1 MLAPQALCPIF
12 WLFEPL
18 KTVSE
23 TSFPTSI
30 AIVSFGVFTWPPFR
44 AFSNYQHLLCW
55 FLMTFYWTRKLRS
68 RQWMCAALFL
78 AITQMHMLK
87 PDVSFHMIK
96 ICLNLI
102 CLWNKWL
109 AMRERSI
116 FEQQKTHEK
125 TKHPK
130 LAHIWRM
137 LSYPGWNMP
146 AFRKCLVELK
156 TQTRLPRRTQD
167 SSNDLFPNM

>member
-1 MLAPQALCPIF
+1 MSLAASAAPALLSAKRFSALQYSALLSAQIWSQPRDMLAPQALCPIF

-68 RQWMCAALFL
+68 RQWMCVALFL

-87 PDVSFHMIK
+87 
-96 ICLNLI
+96 
-102 CLWNKWL
+102 
-109 AMRERSI
+109 
-116 FEQQKTHEK
+116 QKCFFSYHQSMSEFDWPLKQMTCDAG
-125 TKHPK
+125 T
-130 LAHIWRM
+130 LDIWT
-137 LSYPGWNMP
+137 PENTWEN
-146 AFRKCLVELK
+146 
-156 TQTRLPRRTQD
+156 
-167 SSNDLFPNM
+167 